1 MSEEIKPSIFR
12 RLFDRVFPKM
22 PDFFTLLTEQCG
34 QVAHTTGL
42 LVEFM
47 ETGDAKVG
55 LSIRQDEHEA
65 DRIKIRNLHTLNEA
79 FSTPIDREDIYRA
92 IVDLDEIVNY
102 CKTTVSEMEVLCL
115 APDKHCLEM
124 AMHIKL
130 GTDALAQGYARLAK
144 QPAEAAAD
152 ADSARKA
159 ERRVEKNYRRAIAEL
174 FVGDDYIH
182 MFKRREIYRHL
193 SNAADR
199 MANCANTLH
208 DIVVKMT

>member
-1 MSEEIKPSIFR
+1 MSDEKRQSIVS
-12 RLFDRVFPKM
+12 RLFERVFPKM
-22 PDFFTLLTEQCG
+22 PDFFSLLAEQC
-34 QVAHTTGL
+34 QNVAQTAGR

-47 ETGDAKVG
+47 ESGDPAVG
-55 LSIRQDEHEA
+55 QSIRQDEHDA
-65 DRIKIRNLHTLNEA
+65 DHIKIRNLHTLNEA

-102 CKTTVSEMEVLCL
+102 CKSTVSEMEVLGL

-130 GTDALAQGYARLAK
+130 GTDALVQGYSRLAK
-144 QPAEAAAD
+144 DPQAAAAD
-152 ADSARKA
+152 ADTARKA
-159 ERRVEKNYRRAIAEL
+159 ERRVEKNYRRAISEL

-208 DIVVKMT
+208 DIVVKMC